1 MVILGA
7 GPAGLACAYEL
18 ARRGMPSLVADKN
31 SSVGGL
37 LRTLEYDGFLF
48 DIGGHRFLSKNGEVN
63 ALWKD
68 LLGPDLVRV
77 NRKSRILYRGKF
89 FEYPLKIR
97 NTLRGLGIFETLRC
111 LASYLAA
118 KIFTPLRENTFES
131 CMTRRFGK
139 RLFEIF
145 FKTYTEKVWGI
156 PCHQLSGDWA
166 FQRIQGLS
174 LPKTVLKALFPH
186 KNGGIKTLSDQFLY
200 PTRGPGL
207 FCERLQERTAPL
219 GVDYR
224 LQHEVLEIH
233 HDKDRITHVMLRTE
247 EKQEKIAADLV
258 FSSIPLPHLVK
269 KLRPEAPAD
278 ILSAAR
284 ELTFRSFIAVYLVFD
299 VQHLFPDNW
308 LYIHSPEVKM
318 GRIQNYKNWSAQ
330 MVPDESKTSLGVEY
344 FVNQGDDVW
353 KLADEAMIRFALEE
367 LERLGFSLRSKFV
380 KGWVVRIPNAY
391 PVYNAGYRESVSLI
405 RGYLAH
411 FKNLQVVGRAGL
423 FRYNNSDHALLT
435 GLYGARNLLGENH
448 DLWALD
454 VDGPDT

>member
-48 DIGGHRFLSKNGEVN
+48 DIGGHRFLSKNEEIN

-77 NRKSRILYRGKF
+77 NRKSRILYRGRF

-97 NTLRGLGIFETLRC
+97 NTLRGLGILETLRC
-111 LASYLAA
+111 LSSYLAA
-118 KIFTPLRENTFES
+118 KIFTPPRENTFES

-174 LPKTVLKALFPH
+174 LPKAVLKALFPH

-207 FCERLQERTAPL
+207 FCERLQERTASL

-233 HDKDRITHVMLRTE
+233 HDKDRVTDVMLRTE
-247 EKQEKIAADLV
+247 KKQEKVAADLV
-258 FSSIPLPHLVK
+258 FSSIPLPHLVE

-367 LERLGFSLRSKFV
+367 LERLGFSLRSEFV

-454 VDGPDT
+454 LDGPDT

>member
-1 MVILGA
+1 MILGA

-18 ARRGMPSLVADKN
+18 ARRGIPSLVADKN
-31 SSVGGL
+31 SVVGGL

-48 DIGGHRFLSKNGEVN
+48 DIGGHRFLSKNEEVN

-68 LLGPDLVRV
+68 LLGPDLIAV

-111 LASYLAA
+111 LASYLAV
-118 KIFTPLRENTFES
+118 KIPNPPRAPTFEN

-156 PCHQLSGDWA
+156 PCHELSSDWA
-166 FQRIQGLS
+166 SQRIQSLS
-174 LPKTVLKALFPH
+174 LSKAVFKALFPQR
-186 KNGGIKTLSDQFLY
+186 NGGIKTLSNRFSY
-200 PTRGPGL
+200 PAKGPGL
-207 FCERLQERTAPL
+207 FCERLRDRSALL
-219 GVDYR
+219 GADYR
-224 LQHEVLEIH
+224 LRHEVLEIR
-233 HDKDRITHVMLRTE
+233 HDKGRITEVLLGRNGE
-247 EKQEKIAADLV
+247 REAVQGDLF
-258 FSSIPLPHLVK
+258 FSSIPLPHLIE

-278 ILSAAR
+278 IRAAAR
-284 ELTFRSFIAVYLVFD
+284 GLEFRSFLVVYMVFD
-299 VQHLFPDNW
+299 APEIFPDNW
-308 LYIHSPEVKM
+308 LYIHSPEVKV
-318 GRIQNYKNWSAQ
+318 GRIQNYKNWSAR
-330 MVPDESKTSLGVEY
+330 MVPDDSKTSLGMEY
-344 FVNQGDDVW
+344 FVNEGDSLW
-353 KLADEAMIRFALEE
+353 TLAEAAMIQLALKE
-367 LERLGFSLRSKFV
+367 LEQLGFSLRSRFL

-391 PVYNAGYRESVSLI
+391 PIYNAGYRESVSLI

-411 FKNLQVVGRAGL
+411 FENLQVVGRAGL
-423 FRYNNSDHALLT
+423 FRYNNSDHAILT
-435 GLYGARNLLGENH
+435 GLYGARNLLGEKH